1 MPNPMKPST
10 TSSTKSLRSSLVA
23 LLLIGSL
30 GLTGCAT
37 QTGLL
42 SPDDL
47 YPVELTTCAPEP
59 KVPER
64 PAPGQPRPD
73 DVKAGYVKDLRAA
86 WGDCS
91 DDVAGIKDRKARY
104 AVQYENDKGG
114 FLTKLFPK
122 KLKEDKK

>member
-1 MPNPMKPST
+1 M
-10 TSSTKSLRSSLVA
+10 
-23 LLLIGSL
+23 IGSL
-30 GLTGCAT
+30 GLTACAT

-47 YPVELTTCAPEP
+47 YPSELTTCAAEP
-59 KVPER
+59 QVPER

-91 DDVAGIKDRKARY
+91 DDVAGIKDRKERY
-104 AVQYENDKGG
+104 AAQYQNETGG
-114 FLTKLFPK
+114 LWTKLFPK
-122 KLKEDKK
+122 KVKDK